1 MDEKQLYDEFL
12 SIINESHPGLTFEE
26 YRDCCIFLLF
36 YQYLCLKYDKELEDQ
51 YKLGEMVRLAV
62 RGKLQ
67 MPSFLRFM
75 ENASGF
81 LHLNCPQ
88 FNLMEASFL
97 KKVSEIKLSEKKK
110 SYARFIRKLIKK
122 VDRFECDE
130 LLLKDY
136 PDLFRKL
143 IIEFSR
149 MKKSTYISETVLK
162 LFEMF
167 FQDSGR
173 EERKIFLPEFQYG
186 ILLES
191 VSKKCKKPEIYGYD
205 NNIEYIEL
213 LRIYAYMTG
222 LTEDQ
227 VHLFREEEWEKA
239 DDLEN
244 QFDVIAVYQPEGVED
259 GILLSSAEP
268 LKEKDLLTSKSKGE
282 FPYLLSALPLLKE
295 DGALVAVLPSALL
308 YREGKE
314 QQIRKILVDEL
325 GCLDT
330 VMLLPDSLF
339 QSVGQDEVLM
349 YLKKGR
355 NRSETM
361 FFDCAKYDFEEDG
374 FPKIEKAWRDGETIP
389 GLCSKVEV
397 ETIRENDYN
406 LNLPRY
412 IMQTKKSITVDVAA
426 KRRRIQEID
435 QELQE
440 IEGKISMYRR
450 DLGGL

>member
-75 ENASGF
+75 ENASAF

-389 GLCSKVEV
+389 GLCSRVEV

>member
-173 EERKIFLPEFQYG
+173 EERKIFLPEFQYV

-191 VSKKCKKPEIYGYD
+191 LSKKCKKPQINGYD

>member
-389 GLCSKVEV
+389 GLCSRVEV

>member
-75 ENASGF
+75 ENASAF